1 MQLLV
6 FDNSLVLLGA
16 PGKIPQEAIPPS
28 TPRKLRFLDPPPL
41 GISVNLHRGGG
52 MDIFWNYTMDHHHTF
67 DSRVKTGVYVFT

>member
-28 TPRKLRFLDPPPL
+28 TPRKLRFLDPPTLRISGTLRRGVWIFSGTTQWIIIIPL
-41 GISVNLHRGGG
+41 ILEL
-52 MDIFWNYTMDHHHTF
+52 T
-67 DSRVKTGVYVFT
+67 